1 MSDSVSKT
9 QIDRHEVIALL
20 RAHGITPT
28 QQRVEIGCMLFGYHQ
43 HVSADQV
50 LARLGDARRGASKA
64 TVYNTLGLFA
74 EKGLLREVVV
84 DPTKLFF
91 DTNLKPHHHLY
102 HSESGFLEDVDAADV
117 TINRLPTLP
126 GGVEVVGVDVIIR
139 VKSSDKEAT
148 PHRR

>member
-1 MSDSVSKT
+1 MKHHAHQPS
-9 QIDRHEVIALL
+9 IDRQEIISLL
-20 RAHGITPT
+20 RKHGITPT
-28 QQRVEIGCMLFGYHQ
+28 QQRIEIGCMLFGYNQ

-50 LARLGDARRGASKA
+50 LARLNGARYGVSKA

-102 HSESGFLEDVDAADV
+102 HLESGILEDIDAADV
-117 TINRLPTLP
+117 SINRLPTLP
-126 GGVEVVGVDVIIR
+126 DDIEVLGVDVIIR
-139 VKSSDKEAT
+139 VKPSE
-148 PHRR
+148 R